1 MWSTLISKQLY
12 KVGTPIRSNLQ
23 TRKRLLRKGE
33 LPKVTLGRTQGL
45 IPGSSFRFLGLEP
58 LPHWALTS
66 PSLIDSSSHQALSS
80 HTVWDYCLEGCQS
93 IRHFFGFFVFLGFFA
108 LKRDHYNFGLHKLLP
123 RQTSPRNYNAYNV
136 LSAQVTLHF
145 PTESSIILLHLD

>member
-93 IRHFFGFFVFLGFFA
+93 IRHFFGFFVFLGFFRDRVSLCSPGCPGTPSVDQAGLELRNLPVSASQVLGLKTTARLA
-108 LKRDHYNFGLHKLLP
+108 LFK
-123 RQTSPRNYNAYNV
+123 Q
-136 LSAQVTLHF
+136 
-145 PTESSIILLHLD
+145 